1 MSVNQDSHTV
11 GEWIRENCLKPRALT
26 VGAAADLLG
35 IARPT
40 LSKILNGRMELS
52 AAVAAR
58 METVFAVDAKA
69 LLEKQLQ
76 MSDSQAQ
83 TVAVSEQVR
92 RYVPHFLEVR
102 AGDLV
107 HWADTLDARARLSV
121 LLRRLVHSTGT
132 SLKTVD
138 FPGNDDSQRPGWD
151 GWVETGVGNPWIPEG
166 RSGWELSVIKDG
178 IAQKADE
185 DFEKSLRQ
193 HSESERQTIVFV
205 FVMPRRWPGK
215 NDWVKAK
222 KAEKQW
228 RDVRAYDAVDLEQW
242 LEQSLPAQ
250 TWLMQELGQPTQNV
264 RTLERCWDNWSVVT
278 EPPMVP
284 TFFEAAV
291 EDHREKWQTWLNDTV
306 SKKPFV
312 IEAGT
317 ADMGLAFFCCLAK
330 TVPDATNRIMVFD
343 KPGVLPS
350 LVQGIVD
357 FLAVVHSP
365 DVERELASVRDKVRA
380 VVIYPRSQRHT
391 DGAVV
396 LEETTVSVF
405 DAGLKAMALGA
416 ERCRILAIETGG
428 ALTVLRRR
436 LAVNRVMQQ
445 PVWAETGSEEG
456 RLMAAAALL
465 GTWKEMTDAATLAA
479 VSGLEPAVAESC
491 WGQLRLLEDTP
502 VWEIGG
508 VRGDVQ
514 EGRTFCG
521 SCQRGRTDVSAVLRG
536 GGAGI
541 YRKGSG
547 LGIVRRSEAAASLRS
562 PGAAE
567 VFRYPEAGNGG
578 YVGVSGSVWK
588 NAFWTPAGFRC

>member
-11 GEWIRENCLKPRALT
+11 GEWIREHCLQPRALT

-58 METVFAVDAKA
+58 LETVFTVNAKE

-76 MSDSQAQ
+76 TSDSQAQ
-83 TVAVSEQVR
+83 TAAVSAEVR
-92 RYVPHFLEVR
+92 RYVPRFLEVR

-107 HWADTLDARARLSV
+107 RWADTLDARARLSV

-132 SLKTVD
+132 ALRTVD

-151 GWVETGVGNPWIPEG
+151 GWVETNVGTPWIPEG
-166 RSGWELSVIKDG
+166 KSGWEFGTTEEIG
-178 IAQKADE
+178 QKAND
-185 DFEKSLRQ
+185 DFKKSLKQ
-193 HSESERQTIVFV
+193 HSETERQTIVFV
-205 FVMPRRWPGK
+205 FITPRRWLGK
-215 NDWVKAK
+215 NAWLKEK
-222 KAEKQW
+222 KALNEW

-312 IEAGT
+312 IEADT

-330 TVPDATNRIMVFD
+330 TVPDAANRILVFD

-350 LVQGIVD
+350 LV
-357 FLAVVHSP
+357 
-365 DVERELASVRDKVRA
+365 
-380 VVIYPRSQRHT
+380 
-391 DGAVV
+391 
-396 LEETTVSVF
+396 
-405 DAGLKAMALGA
+405 
-416 ERCRILAIETGG
+416 
-428 ALTVLRRR
+428 
-436 LAVNRVMQQ
+436 
-445 PVWAETGSEEG
+445 
-456 RLMAAAALL
+456 
-465 GTWKEMTDAATLAA
+465 
-479 VSGLEPAVAESC
+479 
-491 WGQLRLLEDTP
+491 
-502 VWEIGG
+502 
-508 VRGDVQ
+508 
-514 EGRTFCG
+514 
-521 SCQRGRTDVSAVLRG
+521 
-536 GGAGI
+536 
-541 YRKGSG
+541 
-547 LGIVRRSEAAASLRS
+547 
-562 PGAAE
+562 
-567 VFRYPEAGNGG
+567 
-578 YVGVSGSVWK
+578 
-588 NAFWTPAGFRC
+588 